1 MIRITDVDYTKSM
14 KKYMK
19 LTPSEL
25 KQTQTHSEKQ
35 LTEMLRTYMYQ
46 HGIKG
51 HVKRCKVEDIE

>member
-1 MIRITDVDYTKSM
+1 MITVTDIDYTKSM
-14 KKYMK
+14 KKHFR

-25 KQTQTHSEKQ
+25 KQTISHAEKQ
-35 LTEMLRTYMYQ
+35 LADEIRQYMKI